1 MWMGPRFSLFEAL
14 VRRDPSPPMGPMPFR
29 RGAMNESSGPSGRK
43 NAWWVETRPTILIPS
58 SFLEAPMTAWSIDHA
73 RKTYSIPH
81 WAEGYFDIDAQGRIR
96 VQPRGADSAG
106 AALTE
111 IVDAAQAQGAK
122 LPLLLRF
129 PEILGDRLGKLQAA
143 FAQAQKDWDY
153 AGGYTAVYPIK
164 VNQHAGVAG
173 TLATHAG
180 EGFGLEAGS
189 KPELMAVLALSRP
202 GGLIVCNG
210 YKDREY
216 IRLALIGRKLGME
229 TFIVVEKPSELS
241 LVMEEAKALGVT
253 PGLGVRMRLASLGA
267 GKWQNSG
274 GDKAKFGLSPR
285 QVLDLWK
292 SLRDSGM
299 SDCLGLL
306 HFHMG
311 SQISNVRD
319 IANGMREATR
329 YFVELSK
336 LGAKI
341 SHVDVGGGLGID
353 YEGTRSRSYCSINY
367 GILQYA
373 SSIVQPLA
381 EACEANGIAPPR
393 VVTECGRSMTAHHAV
408 LIANVSEV
416 ERAPEGRVPPAHDD
430 EAMVIRHLRE
440 IYDEISTRPAVELF
454 HEAQHHHSEGLS
466 LYALGQIDLTA
477 RARLDDLFYAIAHAV
492 HARLSYDE
500 KSHRDLLDELNER
513 LVDKYFVNFSLFESM
528 PDVWAIDQVFPIAP
542 IERLNEKPERRG
554 VIADLTCDSDGKI
567 DTYVE
572 NEDLDSSLPL
582 HAPRPGERYRL
593 GFFLVGAYQEI
604 LGDIHN
610 LFGDTD
616 VVEVRVNDNGFKLAQ
631 QRRGDTTD
639 VMLDYVG
646 YKIDD
651 LRRIYR
657 AKVGSVDLSK
667 GEAARLNEALE
678 LGLTSYTYLSDEPL

>member
-1 MWMGPRFSLFEAL
+1 MTWSLDL
-14 VRRDPSPPMGPMPFR
+14 
-29 RGAMNESSGPSGRK
+29 
-43 NAWWVETRPTILIPS
+43 
-58 SFLEAPMTAWSIDHA
+58 A

-81 WAEGYFDIDAQGRIR
+81 WSDGYFDVDAQGRIVVR
-96 VQPRGADSAG
+96 PKGAG
-106 AALTE
+106 GPQAALSE
-111 IVDAAQAQGAK
+111 VVDRALANGAH
-122 LPLLLRF
+122 LPLLVRF
-129 PEILGDRLGKLQAA
+129 PDILGDRLGKLQGA
-143 FAQAQKDWDY
+143 FAQAQTDWDY
-153 AGGYTAVYPIK
+153 RGGYTAVYPIK

-173 TLATHAG
+173 TLASHAG

-202 GGLIVCNG
+202 GGVIVCNG

-216 IRLALIGRKLGME
+216 IRLALIGRKLGLQ
-229 TFIVVEKPSELS
+229 TFIVIEKPSELK
-241 LVMEEAKALGVT
+241 LVLEESQALGVT

-274 GDKAKFGLSPR
+274 GDKAKFGLNPR

-292 SLRDSGM
+292 QLRDAGIG
-299 SDCLGLL
+299 DCLQLL

-341 SHVDVGGGLGID
+341 DYVDVGGGLGVD
-353 YEGTRSRSYCSINY
+353 YEGTRSRSYNSVNY
-367 GILQYA
+367 GLHHYA

-381 EACEANGIAPPR
+381 QACEQNDLPQPR
-393 VVTECGRSMTAHHAV
+393 IITECGRAMTAHHAV
-408 LIANVSEV
+408 LVANVSEV
-416 ERAPEGRVPPAHDD
+416 EQAPEGRVPPQNDD
-430 EAMVIRHLRE
+430 ESQPVRDLRDLHGE
-440 IYDEISTRPAVELF
+440 LATRPAVEVF
-454 HEAQHHHSEGLS
+454 HEAAQSHAEGLS
-466 LYALGQIDLTA
+466 LYALGQIDLVQ
-477 RARLDDLFYAIAHAV
+477 RARIDDLFYAIAHAV
-492 HARLSYDE
+492 KSRLTYDE

-513 LVDKYFVNFSLFESM
+513 LVDKYFVNFSVFESM

-542 IERLNEKPERRG
+542 IERLDEAPLRRG
-554 VIADLTCDSDGKI
+554 VICDLTCDSDGKI

-582 HAPRPGERYRL
+582 HELRSGESYRL
-593 GFFLVGAYQEI
+593 GFFLIGAYQEI

-616 VVEVRVNDNGFKLAQ
+616 AVEVRVNGGDCVITQ

-646 YKIDD
+646 YKLDD
-651 LRRIYR
+651 LRRVYR
-657 AKVGSVDLSK
+657 ARVEAADLSP
-667 GEAARLNEALE
+667 GEAERLQHALE
-678 LGLTSYTYLSDEPL
+678 SGLTAYTYLDDAPLST

>member
-1 MWMGPRFSLFEAL
+1 
-14 VRRDPSPPMGPMPFR
+14 
-29 RGAMNESSGPSGRK
+29 
-43 NAWWVETRPTILIPS
+43 
-58 SFLEAPMTAWSIDHA
+58 MTAWSLDHA
-73 RKTYSIPH
+73 RRTYSIPH
-81 WAEGYFDIDAQGRIR
+81 WSEGYFDVDALGRIS
-96 VQPRGADSAG
+96 VAPRGPQGPSIPLPEVIDKAK
-106 AALTE
+106 
-111 IVDAAQAQGAK
+111 AQGAK
-122 LPLLLRF
+122 LPLLVRF
-129 PEILGDRLGKLQAA
+129 PDILGDRLRKLQGA
-143 FAQAQKDWDY
+143 FAQAMTDWDY

-173 TLATHAG
+173 TLASHHG

-216 IRLALIGRKLGME
+216 IRLALIGRKLGLE
-229 TFIVVEKPSELS
+229 TFIVVEKPSELA
-241 LVMEEAKALGVT
+241 LIIEEARALGVQ

-292 SLRDSGM
+292 QLRDAGLE
-299 SDCLGLL
+299 DCLGLL

-329 YFVELSK
+329 YFVELSV
-336 LGAKI
+336 LGAK
-341 SHVDVGGGLGID
+341 VRYMDVGGGLGID

-367 GILQYA
+367 GVNQYA

-381 EACEANGIAPPR
+381 EACEEYGLTPPR
-393 VVTECGRSMTAHHAV
+393 VITECGRAMTAHHAV

-416 ERAPEGRVPPAHDD
+416 EQAPEGRVPDEHDD
-430 EAMVIRHLRE
+430 EPAVIRHLRE
-440 IYDEISTRPAVELF
+440 IHGELDARPAVELF

-466 LYALGQIDLTA
+466 LYALGQIDLTH
-477 RARLDDLFYAIAHAV
+477 RARIDDLFYAIAHAV
-492 HARLSYDE
+492 RARLSYDE
-500 KSHRDLLDELNER
+500 KSHRDLLDELNDR
-513 LVDKYFVNFSLFESM
+513 LVDKYFVNFSVFESM

-542 IERLNEKPERRG
+542 IERLNEAPERRG

-572 NEDLDSSLPL
+572 TEGLDTSLPL
-582 HAPRPGERYRL
+582 HSLRHGESYRL

-616 VVEVRVNDNGFKLAQ
+616 AIEVHLDGDGYAMSQ
-631 QRRGDTTD
+631 QRRGDSVD

-646 YKIDD
+646 YRLAD
-651 LRRIYR
+651 LRAAYHG
-657 AKVGSVDLSK
+657 KVADAHLAAD
-667 GEAARLNEALE
+667 EAERMNAALE
-678 LGLTSYTYLSDEPL
+678 AGLTAYTYLSDEPLA

>member
-1 MWMGPRFSLFEAL
+1 MTWSLD
-14 VRRDPSPPMGPMPFR
+14 R
-29 RGAMNESSGPSGRK
+29 
-43 NAWWVETRPTILIPS
+43 
-58 SFLEAPMTAWSIDHA
+58 A

-81 WAEGYFDIDAQGRIR
+81 WADGYFDVDAQGR
-96 VQPRGADSAG
+96 VT
-106 AALTE
+106 AAPLGESGPKIALGE
-111 IVDAAQAQGAK
+111 IVDAARGNGAR
-122 LPLLLRF
+122 LPLLVRF
-129 PEILGDRLGKLQAA
+129 PDILGERLGKLQAA
-143 FAQAQKDWDY
+143 FAQAQTDWDY

-164 VNQHAGVAG
+164 VNQHRGVAG
-173 TLATHAG
+173 TLASHAG

-216 IRLALIGRKLGME
+216 IRLALIGRKLGLQ
-229 TFIVVEKPSELS
+229 TFIVIEKPSELD
-241 LVMEEAKALGVT
+241 LVIEEAKALNVQ

-285 QVLDLWK
+285 QVLDLWRK
-292 SLRDSGM
+292 LVDHGLQQSLN
-299 SDCLGLL
+299 LL

-367 GILQYA
+367 GLNQYA
-373 SSIVQPLA
+373 GNIIQPLA
-381 EACEANGIAPPR
+381 EACEQHGLPQPR
-393 VVTECGRSMTAHHAV
+393 VVTECGRAMTAHHAV

-416 ERAPEGRVPPAHDD
+416 EQAPQGRLPPPMDD
-430 EAMVIRHLRE
+430 EPAVIRHLRE
-440 IYDEISTRPAVELF
+440 IFEEIDARPAIELYQ
-454 HEAQHHHSEGLS
+454 EAQHFHAEGLS
-466 LYALGQIDLTA
+466 AYALGQIDLRQ
-477 RARLDDLFYAIAHAV
+477 RARLDDLFYLIAHAV
-492 HARLSYDE
+492 RARLSSEE
-500 KSHRDLLDELNER
+500 KSHRPLLDELNDR
-513 LVDKYFVNFSLFESM
+513 LVDKYFVNFSVFESI
-528 PDVWAIDQVFPIAP
+528 PDVWAIDQVFPIVP
-542 IERLNEKPERRG
+542 IERLDEEPTRRG
-554 VIADLTCDSDGKI
+554 ILADVTCDSDGQV

-572 NEDLDSSLPL
+572 NEGLDSSLPL
-582 HAPRPGERYRL
+582 HALKSGESYRI

-616 VVEVRVNDNGFKLAQ
+616 AVEVKVEGDSYALTQ

-646 YKIDD
+646 YQLAD
-651 LRRIYR
+651 LRAVYAQRVAD
-657 AKVGSVDLSK
+657 AKLAGD
-667 GEAARLNEALE
+667 EAKSIAASLEA
-678 LGLTSYTYLSDEPL
+678 GLTGYTYLSDEPLI